1 MRAEGSTTTTTIT
14 ATGGVSVAA
23 AAFTGCRPSNT
34 QKGEQDFHFS
44 LVPRGSWSVAVIV
57 ERLLRENLSVLCVV
71 LESWPGAALVLFL
84 SQSL

>member
-1 MRAEGSTTTTTIT
+1 MREEGSTTTTTTIT
-14 ATGGVSVAA
+14 ATGGVSVA